1 MLCPQSA
8 FKAKFDPELTLF
20 IHLVLYK
27 LSVWDHGASYGAKL
41 QGLKY
46 APIRGHFQA
55 LTCAPSAVVLDAH
68 TECQR

>member
-1 MLCPQSA
+1 MSYLQSA

-20 IHLVLYK
+20 IYLVLYK

-46 APIRGHFQA
+46 APIRGPFRA
-55 LTCAPSAVVLDAH
+55 LTCTPSAIAPDAR
-68 TECQR
+68 TECHS